1 MADYT
6 DVALS
11 ACTVLV
17 LKGSSSDLYAVLQHP
32 VSDPVELGGDTTL
45 QCSVLT
51 DTSAGEHSVYWFRH
65 GSGESHPGIIYTHGN
80 KSDQCKSS
88 SETDSSTQSCV
99 YKLPKRNLSLSDAG
113 TYYCAVLMCGEII
126 FGSGTKLDFVGS
138 TLKTDIQCL
147 NGLKYADDGGT
158 IHLNCF
164 LSSTDVSATAWFKQT
179 PGEKPLLIASTFH
192 TAKIR
197 YHDEFERSGR
207 FHAVT
212 DKSSFNLTISN
223 AEPSDSATYY
233 CAMAD
238 YTNIAL
244 SACTVLVFKDSS
256 SRLYTV
262 LQHPVSDPVELGGD
276 TTLQCSVLTDTS
288 AGEHSVYWFRHGSGE
303 SHPGIIYTHGNRS
316 DQCKS
321 SSETDSSTQSCVYKL
336 PKRNLSLSDAGTY
349 YCAVA
354 ACGQILFGNGTKLDF
369 VGGPSKI
376 DLPCVDGMKF
386 IQNGENVTLN
396 CPFGTLNAITTAWY
410 KQTPGEKLLLIAS
423 AVRSTSVT
431 YDNGFEKSGRFTA
444 LGEQS
449 FSLIISNADPS
460 DSATYYCAAADFS
473 GATLLECTVLV
484 LKGSSSSLHAVL
496 QHPVS
501 DPVELGGDTTLQCSV
516 LTDTSAGEHSVY
528 WFRHGSGES
537 HPGIIYTHGNRS
549 DQCKS
554 SSETDSSTQ
563 SCVYKLPKRNLS
575 LSDAG
580 TYYCAV
586 LMCGEIIFGNGTKLD
601 VVAFSIKSTPTTN
614 MAKTKELSKDTR
626 DKIVDLHKAGKGY
639 GAIAKQLGEKRS
651 TVGAIIRKWKKLNMT
666 VNLPRTGAPR
676 KISPRGVSMILR
688 KVNNQPRITREELV
702 NDLKTAG
709 TTVSKVTRF

>member
-1 MADYT
+1 DATKTPCLHGVKYIHGGGNIHLDCYFQSVDPAATAWLKQTPGEKPLLIASAFGALQVYLHVSLVFYNILYQVLLNWESCVYKLPKRNLSLSDAGTYYCAVLMCGEIVFGRGTKLDFVGDACYLKSLEMIGLYVTVLLSTALGGQVDITCLDGQKVVQAGENISLTCSTSSTYLSAIAWFKETLLITSAFSSTPQYHNDFEKSGRFIALREQSSLTLIISNAEPSDSATYYCSVTEYT
-6 DVALS
+6 DVALLG
-11 ACTVLV
+11 CTVLV
-17 LKGSSSDLYAVLQHP
+17 LKGSPSRLSAVLQHP
-32 VSDPVELGGDTTL
+32 VSGPVELGGDTTL

-80 KSDQCKSS
+80 RSDQCKSS

-126 FGSGTKLDFVGS
+126 FGSGTKLDFVEDGALVPAVLGLAAFSIISIAVVLFLCRKLHSSHSKGS

-164 LSSTDVSATAWFKQT
+164 LSSTDVSVTAWFRQT
-179 PGEKPLLIASTFH
+179 PGEKPLLVASTFY
-192 TAKIR
+192 TARIK
-197 YHDEFERSGR
+197 YHDDFERSGR
-207 FHAVT
+207 FHAVRG
-212 DKSSFNLTISN
+212 KSSFNLTISN

-244 SACTVLVFKDSS
+244 SACTVLVLKASS

-262 LQHPVSDPVELGGD
+262 LQHPVSDPVVLGGD

-369 VGGPSKI
+369 V
-376 DLPCVDGMKF
+376 
-386 IQNGENVTLN
+386 
-396 CPFGTLNAITTAWY
+396 
-410 KQTPGEKLLLIAS
+410 
-423 AVRSTSVT
+423 
-431 YDNGFEKSGRFTA
+431 
-444 LGEQS
+444 
-449 FSLIISNADPS
+449 
-460 DSATYYCAAADFS
+460 
-473 GATLLECTVLV
+473 
-484 LKGSSSSLHAVL
+484 
-496 QHPVS
+496 
-501 DPVELGGDTTLQCSV
+501 
-516 LTDTSAGEHSVY
+516 
-528 WFRHGSGES
+528 
-537 HPGIIYTHGNRS
+537 
-549 DQCKS
+549 
-554 SSETDSSTQ
+554 
-563 SCVYKLPKRNLS
+563 
-575 LSDAG
+575 
-580 TYYCAV
+580 
-586 LMCGEIIFGNGTKLD
+586 
-601 VVAFSIKSTPTTN
+601 
-614 MAKTKELSKDTR
+614 
-626 DKIVDLHKAGKGY
+626 
-639 GAIAKQLGEKRS
+639 
-651 TVGAIIRKWKKLNMT
+651 
-666 VNLPRTGAPR
+666 
-676 KISPRGVSMILR
+676 
-688 KVNNQPRITREELV
+688 
-702 NDLKTAG
+702 
-709 TTVSKVTRF
+709 

>member
-1 MADYT
+1 
-6 DVALS
+6 
-11 ACTVLV
+11 
-17 LKGSSSDLYAVLQHP
+17 
-32 VSDPVELGGDTTL
+32 
-45 QCSVLT
+45 
-51 DTSAGEHSVYWFRH
+51 
-65 GSGESHPGIIYTHGN
+65 
-80 KSDQCKSS
+80 
-88 SETDSSTQSCV
+88 
-99 YKLPKRNLSLSDAG
+99 
-113 TYYCAVLMCGEII
+113 
-126 FGSGTKLDFVGS
+126 S

-158 IHLNCF
+158 INLNCF
-164 LSSTDVSATAWFKQT
+164 LSSIDVSATAWFKQT

-192 TAKIR
+192 TARIK
-197 YHDEFERSGR
+197 YHDDFERSGR
-207 FHAVT
+207 FHAVRG
-212 DKSSFNLTISN
+212 KSSFNLTISN

-244 SACTVLVFKDSS
+244 SACTVLVLKDSS

-354 ACGQILFGNGTKLDF
+354 ACGQVLFGNGTKLDF

-376 DLPCVDGMKF
+376 DLPCVDGVKF

-496 QHPVS
+496 QHSVS

-601 VVAFSIKSTPTTN
+601 VVGKRILDPAILGLAASNIIFIIVVLLLCRKLHYSHHKGGAEDADVLNYAALSFAQSSSSRRSRTKNSSDQPVYSQIHIHWGSTQ
-614 MAKTKELSKDTR
+614 
-626 DKIVDLHKAGKGY
+626 DLTSWR
-639 GAIAKQLGEKRS
+639 INDP
-651 TVGAIIRKWKKLNMT
+651 KK
-666 VNLPRTGAPR
+666 
-676 KISPRGVSMILR
+676 
-688 KVNNQPRITREELV
+688 
-702 NDLKTAG
+702 
-709 TTVSKVTRF
+709 